1 MAANVAKKLL
11 LVTAGGGTYEAAVIL
26 SYQLMA
32 TSKKGTSNDNNINE
46 LKKSEHVC
54 ESSLVSSA
62 GNFCKKM
69 QKEETYRRVATIY
82 DDTIGRDELFM
93 GTLLL
98 RRALLHFHARG
109 TVLEVAAGTGR
120 NLQYYPTSAVTK
132 VVIVD
137 SSESMLQK
145 ARQKIQQQQQKQQ
158 KERQNAIQFE
168 TNVADASNLAQYE
181 DNTFDTVVDTFGLCS
196 FDDPAVVLKELQR
209 VCKPEGKILLL
220 EHGRT
225 KSYSGLSNYL
235 DKHAEQ
241 HARNWNCVWNRDI
254 EQIVRD
260 SGLKIQSYH
269 TWHFGTTYYM
279 VCLPQKKQQ

>member
-1 MAANVAKKLL
+1 MASNAAKKILL
-11 LVTAGGGTYEAAVIL
+11 ATAGGGTYAAAVIL

-32 TSKKGTSNDNNINE
+32 TSKTSTDDNNVHH
-46 LKKSEHVC
+46 KTC
-54 ESSLVSSA
+54 ESSLVSTA
-62 GNFCKKM
+62 GYDSSRNR
-69 QKEETYRRVATIY
+69 QREDTYRRVASIY
-82 DDTIGRDELFM
+82 DDTIGWDELFM

-120 NLQYYPTSAVTK
+120 NLQYYPPTAVTK

-145 ARQKIQQQQQKQQ
+145 ARQKIQQQQQILQ
-158 KERQNAIQFE
+158 KNGQNAIKLLS
-168 TNVADASNLAQYE
+168 NVADAANLVQYE

-196 FDDPAVVLKELQR
+196 FDDPVAVLKELQR
-209 VCKPEGKILLL
+209 VCKPDGKILLL

-254 EQIVRD
+254 EQIVRN
-260 SGLKIQSYH
+260 SGLQIQSYY

-279 VCLPQKKQQ
+279 VCTPQKK